1 MYGNGGVDANQ
12 ISRPT
17 LVSQSCDHTPSFL
30 YARRRCSTRCERI
43 WFRIISG
50 SDLACR
56 SSKERNGVQLPPASS
71 GDGRSGA
78 SSLRAKIAAFESQG
92 AVPAP
97 RGSFGMGAP
106 PEPKPRQR
114 AELYGNVMQP
124 SRLPSATLGLARPV
138 EAFSSLDPRAIAL
151 PADDSGLYSEPSG
164 PVARSSLPSDAS
176 RIPSNGS
183 GRNAPNPF
191 AFEEL
196 MRKARAPETAPVTAA
211 AKAVQEKHRQPA
223 VTTRATDFSK
233 ALEKARRAEADAKAT
248 RRQSALFLQPQFTGS
263 TLTPQHTGGSGPLS
277 PQHTGGSFIIAPQT
291 TGGSTRPFS
300 PPPLSPLAAYSPPRS
315 PSSPKL
321 TTPTSATRPLSA
333 FFAVEDRPLVAE
345 PQEVDETTEIDPE
358 APSPHQ
364 PLSAEAD
371 VPAEQAD
378 PSPAPLEEK
387 TPPPTGPP
395 SEPDQT
401 LEEVLEPEPVLL
413 ETSEPEPNSVVIQDP
428 MPSSER
434 AEEVAPAV
442 DEGNAEHQACVTAA
456 TPVETKALES
466 ASDDEPHHHPS
477 SPDSFHAGLD
487 LDAHLRRHAL
497 TGESHAVQSAFDD
510 DEDEPVYS
518 LGEDELAPLPNNLA
532 SHRFRAHLSTI
543 TERSIEPGSPSWD
556 VSRFSMAS
564 SAWGDRRASRRESDG
579 YGAVF
584 EYIYEGRDVEDEEA
598 SGPDLDSPVAA
609 GMAGIGAGANAVVE
623 TSESPSAPTPP
634 DSDYVVLRA
643 DRRDSTGY
651 KDDGPPSPSPYRLS
665 YLTDRGYTPSLR
677 SEDGDRAEDS
687 GAWPE
692 EQQPEPEV
700 QTPVPANFHPDVSS
714 MDLGP
719 KSPGMDGV
727 FGAPPPAGQDPASP
741 DETPVADSIRN
752 SLLSTRDSLL
762 SIPRDSMSST
772 RDSML
777 STRDSILSIDSRNS
791 AASAAHAQ
799 VVTLRP
805 LSTLSSLDT
814 ASPSHVAVAHRIPAV
829 AGVQGFQRGVA
840 VYVPGNLKGSAEE
853 PAPTPRRR
861 NLPLAPRPSTTY
873 EVTPNTTPPRRP
885 ALTAA
890 GLPRPHTAYLPDDDD
905 EGGDSLGE
913 FRTISFGTQ
922 PHSFSAVVHGRV
934 RETTEHPKA
943 GPSRHYW
950 DEDKSLPPMPMSP
963 GYATG
968 NDLAELMA
976 EAALLEQRL
985 ERGELPAEALRR
997 LSRISMR
1004 LPPKVPTGPAPPVPP
1019 LPLHQQQQNI
1029 APLKPRRSLRN
1040 PLSRS
1045 RSDRRPA
1052 EVQEDVRPLAS
1063 SSTSNLLSVAPLT
1076 EATLPAPEQVVLLRT
1091 STNSSDIPPTP
1102 PPKSPGARYFSSLR
1116 RLASTSRNLAVAP
1129 TRGSVSTGSELS
1141 SEDSMGVQTPP
1152 DDHEPALSP
1161 TPSTKG
1167 ITWPSLKSKKSGS
1180 SLGKSAASLAGK
1192 IWPRTRSK
1200 SNNSS
1205 SSIDTVPSPPTAPV
1219 PALPPPPI
1227 LRLDPLP
1234 PSFEY
1239 DDADVTPVS
1248 QPPAA
1253 QPFSKRPPNLVVQ
1266 TTGPP
1271 LGNDGLLLPVPNTAP
1286 ESRPASWMSVSS
1298 NASSSMTPSPL
1309 FDKAIFDAFPSV
1321 PAMPGHASR
1330 PLPSLSRANSGSS
1343 SALDST
1349 ASTPSF
1355 SERSFGVVGARP
1367 NPTATFGR
1375 DNLLARVAQ
1384 TQRSVQPL

>member
-1 MYGNGGVDANQ
+1 MLVAGQIVCITGSSRGIGRGCALEFAKYGASGFILHYLGDAVTEQEITTLKQELEAFEHQPKVVVVAGDIGDPATASKIVEAGVGAFQRID
-12 ISRPT
+12 T
-17 LVSQSCDHTPSFL
+17 LVSNAGICPFAEFLTMPHATWERTRQVNLDGSFYIVQSRTFGPGLLGFFNCFTAVANQMKAQTPQGGSIIGISSISALVGGGLQAHYTPTKAGILSLMQSCAVALGKYSIRANAILPGTIATDINKEDLSDASKREYMEQRTCLNRLGEPEDVAGPVVFMASSLAKYVTGAALLVDGGLFVNLQVRICSSSCVLSDTASSNFAPNAGVAKLRSHTFFSLRTTAPLDSM
-30 YARRRCSTRCERI
+30 
-43 WFRIISG
+43 
-50 SDLACR
+50 

-151 PADDSGLYSEPSG
+151 PADDSGLYSEPSS

-183 GRNAPNPF
+183 GRNPPNPF

-345 PQEVDETTEIDPE
+345 PQEVDETTEIDPA

-401 LEEVLEPEPVLL
+401 LEEVLEPEAVSL
-413 ETSEPEPNSVVIQDP
+413 ETSEPEPNSVVIQDST
-428 MPSSER
+428 PSPER
-434 AEEVAPAV
+434 AEEVASAV
-442 DEGNAEHQACVTAA
+442 DEGNAEKQACVTAA

-623 TSESPSAPTPP
+623 TLESPSAPTPS

-727 FGAPPPAGQDPASP
+727 FGAPPPAGKDPASP
-741 DETPVADSIRN
+741 DEAPVADSIRN
-752 SLLSTRDSLL
+752 SFLSTRDSLL

-913 FRTISFGTQ
+913 FGTISFGTQ
-922 PHSFSAVVHGRV
+922 PHSFSAVVHGR
-934 RETTEHPKA
+934 
-943 GPSRHYW
+943 
-950 DEDKSLPPMPMSP
+950 DKSLPPMPMSP

-1004 LPPKVPTGPAPPVPP
+1004 LPPKVPPGPAPPVPP

-1063 SSTSNLLSVAPLT
+1063 SSTSNLLSVAPSI

-1102 PPKSPGARYFSSLR
+1102 PTEKP
-1116 RLASTSRNLAVAP
+1116 
-1129 TRGSVSTGSELS
+1129 RGSLFLE
-1141 SEDSMGVQTPP
+1141 
-1152 DDHEPALSP
+1152 
-1161 TPSTKG
+1161 
-1167 ITWPSLKSKKSGS
+1167 
-1180 SLGKSAASLAGK
+1180 
-1192 IWPRTRSK
+1192 
-1200 SNNSS
+1200 
-1205 SSIDTVPSPPTAPV
+1205 SPPIGEHFPQPGCST
-1219 PALPPPPI
+1219 
-1227 LRLDPLP
+1227 
-1234 PSFEY
+1234 
-1239 DDADVTPVS
+1239 DAG
-1248 QPPAA
+1248 Q
-1253 QPFSKRPPNLVVQ
+1253 LV
-1266 TTGPP
+1266 
-1271 LGNDGLLLPVPNTAP
+1271 DG
-1286 ESRPASWMSVSS
+1286 
-1298 NASSSMTPSPL
+1298 
-1309 FDKAIFDAFPSV
+1309 F
-1321 PAMPGHASR
+1321 
-1330 PLPSLSRANSGSS
+1330 
-1343 SALDST
+1343 
-1349 ASTPSF
+1349 
-1355 SERSFGVVGARP
+1355 
-1367 NPTATFGR
+1367 
-1375 DNLLARVAQ
+1375 
-1384 TQRSVQPL
+1384 